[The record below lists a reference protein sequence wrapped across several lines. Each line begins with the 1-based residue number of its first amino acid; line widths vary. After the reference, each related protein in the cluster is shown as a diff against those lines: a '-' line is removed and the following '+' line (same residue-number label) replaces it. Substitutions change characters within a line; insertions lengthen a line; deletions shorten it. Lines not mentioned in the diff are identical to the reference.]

1 MLDGNSLTD
10 SSQVHYV
17 HCLLGDAIKTM
28 FVKMS
33 DYDIYKSC

>member
-1 MLDGNSLTD
+1 MLDENSLN

-28 FVKMS
+28 YVTMS
-33 DYDIYKSC
+33 VVDE